1 MQVLHDTSDEKKKP
15 MKIVPEGETEK
26 MEELDT
32 EQAIETMEA
41 IDPEETVDAADENQE
56 ATEEEVEKPQEE
68 AEEEV
73 EAAPKKKSRLQRRID
88 ELVRER
94 SVEREERAKLAS
106 QVETLNQELKRK
118 STLNNDYNTLQ
129 QDYFDNQIKSANRT
143 LEAARIAHKNAKE
156 TGNTDEEIKILED
169 ITDAKVEIRD
179 LERQKHLFERKQKT
193 TAQQPEQVNQPA
205 PTQQQPQQQPQAQP
219 DPRALQWA
227 QVNSW
232 FGQDA
237 AKTGAAYA
245 IDAQLKME
253 GYDPSSEEYY
263 SELDRQLA
271 VAFPEMGKGSSK
283 PKQVVASVSRAPS
296 APNKKVSLS
305 TSQMAMARKLG
316 VPLEEYAK
324 FVRNTNDQ

>member
-1 MQVLHDTSDEKKKP
+1 MQVLHDTSEKKP
-15 MKIVPEGETEK
+15 MKLVDDGKTEK
-26 MEELDT
+26 MEEFNT
-32 EQAIETMEA
+32 EEAIETMES
-41 IDPEETVDAADENQE
+41 IDPEEAIDAADENQE
-56 ATEEEVEKPQEE
+56 AVEEEVEQPQEE
-68 AEEEV
+68 AEETEEV

-94 SVEREERAKLAS
+94 ATERDERAKLAS
-106 QVETLNQELKRK
+106 QVETLNRELERK

-129 QDYFDNQIKSANRT
+129 QDYFQNQIKSANKT
-143 LEAARIAHKNAKE
+143 LEAARIAHRSAKE
-156 TGNTDEEIKILED
+156 TGNTDEEVKILED

-179 LERQKHLFERKQKT
+179 LERQQHLFDRKQKA
-193 TAQQPEQVNQPA
+193 TAQQAEQMQQNA
-205 PTQQQPQQQPQAQP
+205 PTQQQPQQQQQVQP

-227 QVNSW
+227 QVNTW

-263 SELDRQLA
+263 SELDRQLT
-271 VAFPEMGKGSSK
+271 VAFPNMSKSGSR

-296 APNKKVSLS
+296 APNNKVTLS
-305 TSQMAMARKLG
+305 ASQMAMARKLG
-316 VPLEEYAK
+316 VPLNEYAK
-324 FVRNTNDQ
+324 FVRNANDQ

>member
-1 MQVLHDTSDEKKKP
+1 M
-15 MKIVPEGETEK
+15 
-26 MEELDT
+26 
-32 EQAIETMEA
+32 
-41 IDPEETVDAADENQE
+41 
-56 ATEEEVEKPQEE
+56 
-68 AEEEV
+68 
-73 EAAPKKKSRLQRRID
+73 
-88 ELVRER
+88 
-94 SVEREERAKLAS
+94 
-106 QVETLNQELKRK
+106 
-118 STLNNDYNTLQ
+118 
-129 QDYFDNQIKSANRT
+129 
-143 LEAARIAHKNAKE
+143 
-156 TGNTDEEIKILED
+156 
-169 ITDAKVEIRD
+169 
-179 LERQKHLFERKQKT
+179 FERKQKT

-205 PTQQQPQQQPQAQP
+205 PTQQPQQQPQAQP

-271 VAFPEMGKGSSK
+271 VAFPDMGKGSSK

>member
-15 MKIVPEGETEK
+15 MKIVPEGDTEK
-26 MEELDT
+26 MEELNT
-32 EQAIETMEA
+32 EEAIETMEA
-41 IDPEETVDAADENQE
+41 IDPEETIDAADENQE
-56 ATEEEVEKPQEE
+56 AVEEEVEEPQEE
-68 AEEEV
+68 AEEEK

-94 SVEREERAKLAS
+94 SAEREEKARLAA
-106 QVETLNQELKRK
+106 QIANLEKEVQRKNTLN
-118 STLNNDYNTLQ
+118 TDYNTLQ
-129 QDYFDNQIKSANRT
+129 QDYFENQIKSATKT
-143 LEAARIAHKNAKE
+143 LEAARSAYRSAKE
-156 TGNTDEEIKILED
+156 TGNTDEEIKIAEE
-169 ITDAKVEIRD
+169 IADAKFELKD
-179 LERQKHLFERKQKT
+179 LERQKHLFDRKQKA
-193 TAQQPEQVNQPA
+193 TAQQPEQVQQPA
-205 PTQQQPQQQPQAQP
+205 PTQPQQQTQPQP

-227 QVNSW
+227 QVNTW

-271 VAFPEMGKGSSK
+271 QAFPDLGKGGAK

-296 APNKKVSLS
+296 APNNKVTLS
-305 TSQMAMARKLG
+305 NSQMAMARKLG

-324 FVRNTNDQ
+324 FVRSDK

>member
-1 MQVLHDTSDEKKKP
+1 MQVLHDTSDKEKKP
-15 MKIVPEGETEK
+15 MKIVPEGETEQ

-32 EQAIETMEA
+32 EEAIETMEA
-41 IDPEETVDAADENQE
+41 IDPEETVDAADESQE
-56 ATEEEVEKPQEE
+56 ANEEEVEKPQ
-68 AEEEV
+68 EEV

-94 SVEREERAKLAS
+94 AAERDERAKLAS
-106 QVETLNQELKRK
+106 QVEVLNQELKRK

-129 QDYFDNQIKSANRT
+129 QDYFENQIKSANKT
-143 LEAARIAHKNAKE
+143 LEAARTAHRSAKE

-179 LERQKHLFERKQKT
+179 LERQKHLFDRKQKT
-193 TAQQPEQVNQPA
+193 TAQQAEQMQQSA
-205 PTQQQPQQQPQAQP
+205 PTQQQPQQQQVQP

-227 QVNSW
+227 QVNTW

-271 VAFPEMGKGSSK
+271 QAFPDLGKGGAK

-296 APNKKVSLS
+296 APNNKVTLS
-305 TSQMAMARKLG
+305 NSQMAMARKLG
-316 VPLEEYAK
+316 
-324 FVRNTNDQ
+324 RNANDQ

>member
-15 MKIVPEGETEK
+15 MKIVPEGDTEK
-26 MEELDT
+26 MEELNT
-32 EQAIETMEA
+32 EEAIETMEA
-41 IDPEETVDAADENQE
+41 IDPEETTDAADENQE
-56 ATEEEVEKPQEE
+56 AVEEEVEEPQEE
-68 AEEEV
+68 AEPEEKQ
-73 EAAPKKKSRLQRRID
+73 AAPKKKSRLQKRID

-94 SVEREERAKLAS
+94 AVEREEKAKLAT
-106 QVETLNQELKRK
+106 QIETLNKELQRK
-118 STLNNDYNTLQ
+118 STLNSDYNNLQ
-129 QDYFDNQIKSANRT
+129 QDYFDNQIKVATKTLDNARSAYRM
-143 LEAARIAHKNAKE
+143 AKE
-156 TGNTDEEIKILED
+156 TGNTDEEIKIAEE
-169 ITDAKVEIRD
+169 IADAKFELKD
-179 LERQKHLFERKQKT
+179 LERQKHLFDRKQKA
-193 TAQQPEQVNQPA
+193 TAEQPEQVQQPA
-205 PTQQQPQQQPQAQP
+205 PTQPQQQTQPQP

-227 QVNSW
+227 QVNTW

-271 VAFPEMGKGSSK
+271 QAFPDLGKGGAK

-296 APNKKVSLS
+296 APNNKVTLS
-305 TSQMAMARKLG
+305 NSQMAMARKLG

-324 FVRNTNDQ
+324 FVRSDK